1 MKKVDCNLQ
10 NSKSDMGKD
19 KPYSIMMCGENMI
32 TKTHLGKPEA
42 SLGVNLPGIRELP
55 AVITYNEFGSNTDA
69 TIYVAD
75 DKEKLILVPVDHT
88 STISKKPSLYLKK
101 GTANRKTGYVS
112 GLFPPRGTAVYSGD
126 INHPVAGMKQMFPI
140 TCKDGGEA
148 VFLEGLR

>member
-1 MKKVDCNLQ
+1 MKKLF
-10 NSKSDMGKD
+10 KK
-19 KPYSIMMCGENMI
+19 
-32 TKTHLGKPEA
+32 A
-42 SLGVNLPGIRELP
+42 
-55 AVITYNEFGSNTDA
+55 GSNMTA
-69 TIYVAD
+69 SIYVSD

>member
-1 MKKVDCNLQ
+1 
-10 NSKSDMGKD
+10 MGKD

-69 TIYVAD
+69 SIYVAD
-75 DKEKLILVPVDHT
+75 DK
-88 STISKKPSLYLKK
+88 KKPSLYLKK